1 VEAVSRA
8 LPPELAERYEV
19 RGELGR
25 GTFGTVLE
33 ALDKELDRPVALKLL
48 TAAPKDAAMRFDR
61 EARAT
66 ARLEH
71 PGVVRVY
78 DHGVCQDGQ
87 RYIVYELIEGEDLS
101 HWKGPPPTPPEVR
114 RWGASLARALAA
126 AHASGVLHRDVKP
139 ANLILDRQGQ
149 PRLCDFGLA
158 RDEETREGAAATATG
173 MILGTP
179 AFMAPEL
186 IHGHPHTW
194 ASDQFALAAT
204 LYELATGARPF
215 DDSRLRAL
223 LEGEDGEGPVP
234 CPELEAA
241 DAKLARILRR
251 SMHPDPDKRWPDLEA
266 LAEALERPPAGT
278 PEEGRR
284 KRTRPRPRPR
294 YPWGPAAG
302 ATLALGLI
310 VWWALPAPPTAAPT
324 APASVPPSTE
334 ASPLAAGLDRL
345 HRLHDFDSEES
356 RLPHVYR
363 LRDELLDPR
372 FTLAVKRLTEMLP
385 REAPGAPPPLLYR
398 SHEVLLHVRTD
409 LYEILDT
416 ALGHHINRLP
426 DQGRALMTRTPEVQ
440 ARVRDL
446 EGAFE
451 NLSRALAPQVEGD
464 AASQDVVLL
473 WALGVPLLDSA
484 TLPEACDRILR
495 TIRQGPDTRVWDGLL
510 SMLDRSLWSEEGDP
524 RMEEAQLQALI
535 EGQLAAAGDPRLAAQ
550 PKAVGRLLRLAVIHA
565 TRAAARSPTPPDDE
579 TLARAARAGA
589 ALAAH
594 APALPAKTR
603 ASLARNVLDLVD
615 QRRTS
620 LYPLHPGLNR
630 HFERLV
636 DVARA
641 LDPNE

>member
-1 VEAVSRA
+1 VSRP

-33 ALDKELDRPVALKLL
+33 AVDKELDRPVALKLL
-48 TAAPKDAAMRFDR
+48 TAAPRDAAMRFDR

-87 RYIVYELIEGEDLS
+87 RFIVYELIEGEDLS
-101 HWKGPPPTPPEVR
+101 HWRGPPPAPPEVR

-126 AHASGVLHRDVKP
+126 VHASGVLHRDVKP
-139 ANLILDRQGQ
+139 ANVILDRQGQ
-149 PRLCDFGLA
+149 PHLCDFGLA
-158 RDEETREGAAATATG
+158 RDEEAREGATATATG

-186 IHGHPHTW
+186 IHGHPHSP

-215 DDSRLRAL
+215 DASRLRAL
-223 LEGEDGEGPVP
+223 LEGEDGEGPLP

-241 DAKLARILRR
+241 DAKLVRTLRR
-251 SMHPDPDKRWPDLEA
+251 AMHPDPDMRWPDLMA
-266 LAEALERPPAGT
+266 LAEALESAREGAPV
-278 PEEGRR
+278 EGRR
-284 KRTRPRPRPR
+284 RRARPRRR
-294 YPWGPAAG
+294 ARHPWGPAAI

-310 VWWALPAPPTAAPT
+310 VWWALPAPPSVSPAEPTSMPAAAET
-324 APASVPPSTE
+324 
-334 ASPLAAGLDRL
+334 SPLGAGLDRL

-356 RLPHVYR
+356 RLSHVYR

-372 FTLAVKRLTEMLP
+372 FTLAVKRLTERLP
-385 REAPGAPPPLLYR
+385 REAPGAPPHLLYR

-426 DQGRALMTRTPEVQ
+426 DQGRALMLRTPEVQ

-446 EGAFE
+446 EGAFD
-451 NLSRALAPQVEGD
+451 NLSRALAPQIEGD
-464 AASQDVVLL
+464 TTNQDVVLL
-473 WALGVPLLDSA
+473 WALGVPLLA
-484 TLPEACDRILR
+484 PEELPDACHRILR
-495 TIRQGPDTRVWDGLL
+495 TVRQGQEPRVVDDLL
-510 SMLDRSLWSEEGDP
+510 SMLDRALWSEEGDP
-524 RMEEAQLQALI
+524 RMEAAQLQALV
-535 EGQLAAAGDPRLAAQ
+535 EGELAAAGDPRLAAH
-550 PKAVGRLLRLAVIHA
+550 PMAVGRVLRLALVHA
-565 TRAAARSPTPPDDE
+565 TRAAARGPTPPDDAA
-579 TLARAARAGA
+579 LDRAARAGA

-594 APALPAKTR
+594 APALPARTR
-603 ASLARNVLDLVD
+603 ASMARNVRDLVD
-615 QRRTS
+615 QRRIS

-630 HFERLV
+630 HFERLA
-636 DVARA
+636 DVARV
-641 LDPNE
+641 LDPSE